1 MTNAAIIATEC
12 ALRGINENVFTYAEW
27 RARGRQ
33 VKRGEKARFSTT
45 IHKPRTKKNDNG
57 ELEKSGGFFLKTAHF
72 FTIDQ
77 TEPIKA

>member
-12 ALRGINENVFTYAEW
+12 ALRGIDENVFTYAEW
-27 RARGRQ
+27 KARGRQ

-45 IHKPRTKKNDNG
+45 IHNPRTKKNDAG
-57 ELEKSGGFFLKTAHF
+57 ERENSGGFFLKTAHI

-77 TEPIKA
+77 PEPIKA

>member
-12 ALRGINENVFTYAEW
+12 AFRGIDENVFTYAEW
-27 RARGRQ
+27 KARGRQ

-45 IHKPRTKKNDNG
+45 IHKPRTKKNDKG
-57 ELEKSGGFFLKTAHF
+57 EKVNSGGFFLKTAHF